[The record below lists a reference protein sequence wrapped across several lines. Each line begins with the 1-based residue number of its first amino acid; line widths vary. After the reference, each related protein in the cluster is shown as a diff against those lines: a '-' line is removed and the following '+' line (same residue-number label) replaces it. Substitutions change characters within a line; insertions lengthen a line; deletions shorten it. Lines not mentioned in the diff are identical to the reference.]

1 MTPST
6 SDEVL
11 IDVERCETFPSLTE
25 SNACGTNSN
34 SYGAPP
40 PDDMIYIGDVEDP
53 CGCGVTQKM
62 RRVMGEDTIS
72 ASSLH
77 GFTKTVILLL
87 EYMTPVEKLDG
98 ENVVLCFALEYTKD
112 LSVCS
117 KPSVPSAAFS

>member
-11 IDVERCETFPSLTE
+11 IDVERYETFPSLTE

-53 CGCGVTQKM
+53 CGCGVTRKDAQSYG
-62 RRVMGEDTIS
+62 RRYDF
-72 ASSLH
+72 
-77 GFTKTVILLL
+77 GFT
-87 EYMTPVEKLDG
+87 
-98 ENVVLCFALEYTKD
+98 FARFYQICNFAT
-112 LSVCS
+112 SM
-117 KPSVPSAAFS
+117 PIAT

>member
-11 IDVERCETFPSLTE
+11 IDVERYETFPSLTE

-40 PDDMIYIGDVEDP
+40 PDDMIYIGDVGDP

-72 ASSLH
+72 ASRLH
-77 GFTKTVILLL
+77 GFTKSVILLL
-87 EYMTPVEKLDG
+87 QCQLRLEYDASG
-98 ENVVLCFALEYTKD
+98 ETGWRKCCFVLCTRVHKRFECL
-112 LSVCS
+112 
-117 KPSVPSAAFS
+117 